1 MSRNDIVSQIFAD
14 KATPLD
20 PKIFDARDAEQTLE
34 EAFPVVDPLMAPF
47 GARVLVQL
55 RAVKEKVTSSGIYIP
70 EEVKETEKWNT
81 MIGKV
86 IAIGDLAFKKRDT
99 MESWP
104 EGAWAKVGDF
114 VRVPKWGGDR
124 WEIDFKDDRGV
135 SGKALFT
142 FFNDHELIGRVTGDP
157 RDIKAFL

>member
-14 KATPLD
+14 KAIPLD
-20 PKIFDARDAEQTLE
+20 PKIFDARDAEQTLD

-86 IAIGDLAFKKRDT
+86 ICIGDLAFKKRDT
-99 MESWP
+99 MEPWP

-124 WEIDFKDDRGV
+124 WEIDYKDDRGIA
-135 SGKALFT
+135 GKALFT

>member
-1 MSRNDIVSQIFAD
+1 MSHDIV
-14 KATPLD
+14 
-20 PKIFDARDAEQTLE
+20 EQTLE
-34 EAFPVVDPLMAPF
+34 EAFPIVDALMEPV
-47 GARVLVQL
+47 GARVLIQL
-55 RAVKEKVTSSGIYIP
+55 RAVKEKATASGIVLV
-70 EEVKETEKWNT
+70 EETKETEKWNT

-86 IAIGDLAFKKRDT
+86 IAIGPLAFKKRDS

-124 WEIDFKDDRGV
+124 WEVDYEQSG
-135 SGKALFT
+135 STGKALFT

-157 RDIKAFL
+157 LKIKASI